1 MFYIYLDVSAD
12 ISSFYQ
18 ISQHTNAKLRIV
30 IITSFSVTS
39 MIESSGWLSKFL
51 SLITFNN

>member
-1 MFYIYLDVSAD
+1 MFYIYLDVSTD

-39 MIESSGWLSKFL
+39 MIESSKMAFK
-51 SLITFNN
+51 IFVIDHI